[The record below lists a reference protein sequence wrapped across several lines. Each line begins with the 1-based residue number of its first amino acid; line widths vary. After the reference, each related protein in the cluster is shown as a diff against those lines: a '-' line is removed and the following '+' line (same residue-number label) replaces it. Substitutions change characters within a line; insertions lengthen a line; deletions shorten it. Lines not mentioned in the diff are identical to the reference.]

1 MRSLVLP
8 PKCINLLKRFIKQRE
23 IRFSLQDS
31 KRPKG
36 LRLFDFFPNKAHLD
50 ALLSR
55 FILPCI
61 HSFTHT
67 PFEALLEAESVS
79 NRVFPLVLVGFIQ
92 QLIIREFVH
101 DGFVDAVERKSS
113 VGTRLDRQHDH
124 GGV

>member
-1 MRSLVLP
+1 MISNSPVAPTLFSQSCILSLAYD
-8 PKCINLLKRFIKQRE
+8 NY
-23 IRFSLQDS
+23 
-31 KRPKG
+31 
-36 LRLFDFFPNKAHLD
+36 KAHLD